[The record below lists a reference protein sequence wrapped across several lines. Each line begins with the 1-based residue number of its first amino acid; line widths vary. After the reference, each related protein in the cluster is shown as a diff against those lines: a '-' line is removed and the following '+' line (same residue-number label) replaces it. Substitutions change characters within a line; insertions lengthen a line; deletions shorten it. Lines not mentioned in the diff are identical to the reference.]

1 MLNTHNAAK
10 AESKGLEIMKAANN
24 TMTATAV
31 QIRRGTSILLR
42 NSGISRPIVDF
53 AIATGPARSS
63 SQKRMAT
70 RAFVGTHQ
78 KSSDDHTF
86 KFSLELDRR

>member
-1 MLNTHNAAK
+1 MLNTQNAAK

-31 QIRRGTSILLR
+31 QSDVALR
-42 NSGISRPIVDF
+42 FSSAALRPIVDF